1 MGWMCSLEGRSQ
13 QSRAHLQSALAR
25 AAPHRLVSPFVQAGP
40 EVADLIDQLP
50 GVADDFRRLV
60 VLRGRAGGIARHQ
73 PLVDKLTPRE
83 LELLAYLPSR
93 LTFADIAAHSFVSIN
108 TVKTHIG
115 HIYRKLG
122 VTDRDAAI
130 ERAAQLG
137 LIDPAQIARV
147 G

>member
-1 MGWMCSLEGRSQ
+1 M
-13 QSRAHLQSALAR
+13 
-25 AAPHRLVSPFVQAGP
+25 
-40 EVADLIDQLP
+40 
-50 GVADDFRRLV
+50 
-60 VLRGRAGGIARHQ
+60 
-73 PLVDKLTPRE
+73 
-83 LELLAYLPSR
+83 ELLAYLPSR

-122 VTDRDAAI
+122 VTGRDEAI

-137 LIDPAQIARV
+137 LIDANQIARV